1 MDDVVSPSRTGA
13 DTPSAATPAAPPT
26 TGPPTA
32 APAWRRIAARSAG
45 VFLAGV
51 SVLLGFRAADADGVT
66 PVPQLL
72 AYLPWLLA
80 PAGLG
85 LLLAAAARWRT
96 GLVWALVVLAAT
108 GWYVRPYG
116 ADATDAHGRVVAQL
130 RVLTANVEF
139 GGGTEGLLDTVR
151 REKPDLVFV
160 QECDHT
166 CSDALASRIPRKD
179 YPYRHV
185 VAAGGAE
192 GSAILSVHPL
202 RPAAGVPGVLAM
214 PGAVARI
221 GGRSVQLQLAHPL
234 PPIPGGIALWREE
247 LGALRDYA
255 ARVKGTPALVV
266 GDFNASQDH
275 AAFRALL
282 DAGGLHDSA
291 RLAGRSRTPSWPA
304 DNALIPGTQIDHVLA
319 GDDFRARSARF
330 LDLAH
335 TDHRALLVEL
345 DLYDMR

>member
-1 MDDVVSPSRTGA
+1 M
-13 DTPSAATPAAPPT
+13 PPP
-26 TGPPTA
+26 GPPG
-32 APAWRRIAARSAG
+32 WRRFAARCG
-45 VFLAGV
+45 GLLLAGV

-72 AYLPWLLA
+72 AFLPWLFA

-96 GLVWALVVLAAT
+96 GLVWALVALAGT
-108 GWYVRPYG
+108 GWLVRPYG
-116 ADATDAHGRVVAQL
+116 ADATGAHGQVVAHL

-160 QECDHT
+160 QECDYT
-166 CSDALASRIPRKD
+166 CSGALESRLPRKD
-179 YPYRHV
+179 YPFRNV
-185 VAAGGAE
+185 VEAGGAE

-202 RPAAGVPGVLAM
+202 STSEGVPGVLAM

-234 PPIPGGIALWREE
+234 PPVPGGVSLWRSE
-247 LGALRDYA
+247 LGALQHHA
-255 ARVKGTPALVV
+255 AAVKGRPAILA

-304 DNALIPGTQIDHVLA
+304 DHPWMPGTQIDHVLVS
-319 GDDFRARSARF
+319 GDFRARSARF
-330 LDLAH
+330 LDLAD

-345 DLYDMR
+345 DLYDMHGNNR